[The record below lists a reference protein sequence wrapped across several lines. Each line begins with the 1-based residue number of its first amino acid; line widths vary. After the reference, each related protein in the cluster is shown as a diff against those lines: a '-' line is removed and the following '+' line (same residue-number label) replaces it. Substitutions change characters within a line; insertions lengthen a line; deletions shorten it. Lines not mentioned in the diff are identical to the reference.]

1 MKSKYF
7 NEPSQAVEAFVET
20 FRRAAADPQ
29 IAGVVGKLKQM
40 VYFDYTQDDP
50 QISFFVDAR
59 EQVIEVGAGAP
70 SGRPDVTIL
79 AGVDVGHQAWSNQ
92 LNPVVAMA
100 TGRIK
105 AKGSTAALLKL
116 APVLKMIAPIYLAVL
131 AEKGLKA

>member
-7 NEPSQAVEAFVET
+7 NDPATAVEAFVET

-29 IAGVVGKLKQM
+29 IAGVMGQLKQM
-40 VYFDYTQDDP
+40 VYFDYTQDAP
-50 QISFFVDAR
+50 QVSFYVNAR
-59 EQVIEVGAGAP
+59 GQDIEVGAGAP
-70 SGRPDVTIL
+70 AQRPDVTIL

-116 APVLKMIAPIYLAVL
+116 APVLKMIAPIYLGVL
-131 AEKGLKA
+131 AEKGIKA